1 MELLAGVGSQPLGS
15 AGAAVCR
22 AAAPLGRRGLLIA
35 LLPSTRAGLISD
47 SRSHAGTVPALT
59 LQALWQRLF
68 KGD

>member
-15 AGAAVCR
+15 AGAAVCG
-22 AAAPLGRRGLLIA
+22 AAAPSGLLIA